1 MNNILLYI
9 GIDDTD
15 SSSGMCTTYITCV
28 IISKLKDCG
37 FNIIGFPRLIRLN
50 PFARFKTR
58 GNGATSFKL
67 ELKSD
72 KEVDEV
78 KKIVLENV
86 QLLSVLEDERT
97 NPGVV
102 FYDGKITPELQEFGL
117 DTIQNIVTI
126 EDAENILNNIGA
138 DFYKFKNGRGII
150 GALAAISCPLNDK
163 TYELLAYR
171 TPENYGTQRR
181 INHESVLEMNNKT
194 YPTTFDNL
202 DQGYIAIEPHTPCP
216 VLYGIRSENPEVLS
230 QAKAIVKVSEP
241 IERYCV
247 YLTNQHTD
255 MHLQKVENIMDMEKF
270 KCYIVEGTVLD
281 KPHVIEGGHLI
292 FSLGD
297 ESGQIECAA
306 YEPTKHF
313 RGFIRE
319 LEPEDILRIYGG
331 IGEGITNKGT
341 LNIEKFEILKL
352 ADLFKTKNPICDC
365 GKRMKSAGT
374 GKGYK
379 CPKCGAKKREGK
391 KERVKIQRNIEK
403 GFYETPP
410 SARRHLS
417 KPIVRNKS
425 VPKKNDN

>member
-37 FNIIGFPRLIRLN
+37 FNIKGFPRLIRLN

-58 GNGATSFKL
+58 GNGATSFKM

-72 KEVDEV
+72 DEVEEV

-86 QLLSVLEDERT
+86 KALSILEDERT

-102 FYDGKITPELQEFGL
+102 FYDGEITSELKEFGL
-117 DTIQNIVTI
+117 ETIRNIVTI
-126 EDAENILNNIGA
+126 EYAENLLNRVGA

-163 TYELLAYR
+163 TYELLSYR
-171 TPENYGTQRR
+171 IPENYGTPRQ
-181 INHESVLEMNNKT
+181 INHESVVEMNNNT
-194 YPTTFDNL
+194 YPDTFDNL

-216 VLYGIRSENPEVLS
+216 VLYGIRSENPEILI
-230 QAKAIVKVSEP
+230 QARATVKVLEP
-241 IERYCV
+241 VERFCI

-255 MHLQKVENIMDMEKF
+255 MHLQKVENISDMEKF
-270 KCYIVEGTVLD
+270 KCYIVEGTVMS

-292 FSLGD
+292 FALVD
-297 ESGQIECAA
+297 KSGQIECAA

-313 RGFIRE
+313 REFIRE
-319 LEPEDILRIYGG
+319 LEPEDIIRVYGG
-331 IGEGITNKGT
+331 IGEGISAKGT
-341 LNIEKFEILKL
+341 LNIEKFELLNL
-352 ADLFKTKNPICDC
+352 ADLFITKNPMCEC

-379 CPKCGAKKREGK
+379 CPKCGAKIREGK
-391 KERVKIQRNIEK
+391 KEMVKIQRNIKK

-417 KPIVRNKS
+417 KPIVRIK
-425 VPKKNDN
+425 

>member
-58 GNGATSFKL
+58 GNGATSFIL
-67 ELKSD
+67 ELNSD

-86 QLLSVLEDERT
+86 KLLSVLEDERT

-102 FYDGKITPELQEFGL
+102 FYDGKITSELEEFGL
-117 DTIQNIVTI
+117 ETIRNIMTI
-126 EDAENILNNIGA
+126 EDAETLLNKVGA

-150 GALAAISCPLNDK
+150 GALAAISCPLSDK

-171 TPENYGTQRR
+171 IPVNYGTKRQ
-181 INHESVLEMNNKT
+181 INHESVIEMDNNT
-194 YPTTFDNL
+194 YPDTFDNL

-216 VLYGIRSENPEVLS
+216 VLYGIRSENPEILL
-230 QAKAIVKVSEP
+230 QAKVTVKVSEP
-241 IERYCV
+241 IERSCIF
-247 YLTNQHTD
+247 LTNQHTD
-255 MHLQKVENIMDMEKF
+255 MHLQKVENISDMEKY
-270 KCYIVEGTVLD
+270 KCYIVEGTVQS

-292 FSLGD
+292 FTLED
-297 ESGQIECAA
+297 KSGQIECAA

-313 RGFIRE
+313 REFVRE
-319 LEPEDILRIYGG
+319 LEPGDILRVYGG
-331 IGEGITNKGT
+331 IGEGITAKGT
-341 LNIEKFEILKL
+341 LNIEKFELLKL
-352 ADLFKTKNPICDC
+352 ADLFILKNPICNC

-374 GKGYK
+374 DKGYK
-379 CPKCGAKKREGK
+379 CPKCGNKIVENK
-391 KERVKIQRNIEK
+391 KEMVEIHRKIKE
-403 GFYETPP
+403 GFYEAPP

-417 KPIVRNKS
+417 KPIVRN
-425 VPKKNDN
+425 

>member
-37 FNIIGFPRLIRLN
+37 FNITGFPRLIRLN

-58 GNGATSFKL
+58 GNGATSFKM

-72 KEVDEV
+72 EEVEEV

-86 QLLSVLEDERT
+86 QTLSVLEDERT

-102 FYDGKITPELQEFGL
+102 FYDGKITEELNEFAL
-117 DTIQNIVTI
+117 ETIRNIVTI
-126 EDAENILNNIGA
+126 EDAENLLNMVGA

-163 TYELLAYR
+163 TYELLSYR
-171 TPENYGTQRR
+171 IPENYGTPRQ
-181 INHESVLEMNNKT
+181 INHKSVVEMNDNT
-194 YPTTFDNL
+194 YPDTFDNL

-216 VLYGIRSENPEVLS
+216 VLYGIRSENPEILI
-230 QAKAIVKVSEP
+230 QAKSTVKVSEP
-241 IERYCV
+241 VERFCI

-255 MHLQKVENIMDMEKF
+255 MHLQKVENISDMEKF
-270 KCYIVEGTVLD
+270 KCYIVEGTVMN
-281 KPHVIEGGHLI
+281 KPDVIEGGHLI
-292 FSLGD
+292 FALGD
-297 ESGQIECAA
+297 KSGQIECAA
-306 YEPTKHF
+306 YEPTKQF
-313 RGFIRE
+313 REFIRE
-319 LEPEDILRIYGG
+319 LEPGDFIRVYGG
-331 IGEGITNKGT
+331 IGEGISAKGT
-341 LNIEKFEILKL
+341 LNIEKFELLKL
-352 ADLFKTKNPICDC
+352 ADLFITKNPMCDC

-374 GKGYK
+374 EKGYK
-379 CPKCGAKKREGK
+379 CPKCGTKLGENK
-391 KERVKIQRNIEK
+391 KEMVKIQRNIKE

-417 KPIVRNKS
+417 KPIVRIN
-425 VPKKNDN
+425 